1 MCRVCREWSDIGDRL
16 GGKQTVRLL
25 GEPKMQ
31 MQVFPK
37 LQLEKLRLMVKMFLM
52 PQLEK
57 LRFRLKV
64 FPKPQLEKLKKV
76 RDSRSRDTNHCFGE
90 FYIGYLKP
98 SVNFQRRNNVN
109 FMPPFAGKNHM
120 Q

>member
-1 MCRVCREWSDIGDRL
+1 MPCVCSREWSDIGDRL

-37 LQLEKLRLMVKMFLM
+37 LQLEKLRLVVKIFLV

-57 LRFRLKV
+57 EYGELNDTIGWKESFAV
-64 FPKPQLEKLKKV
+64 GNFEGIITEAVASFEV
-76 RDSRSRDTNHCFGE
+76 RDR
-90 FYIGYLKP
+90 
-98 SVNFQRRNNVN
+98 
-109 FMPPFAGKNHM
+109 
-120 Q
+120 

>member
-1 MCRVCREWSDIGDRL
+1 MPCVCREWSDIGDRL

-37 LQLEKLRLMVKMFLM
+37 LQLEKLRLVVKIFLV

-57 LRFRLKV
+57 EYGELNW
-64 FPKPQLEKLKKV
+64 LERIICSWKL
-76 RDSRSRDTNHCFGE
+76 
-90 FYIGYLKP
+90 
-98 SVNFQRRNNVN
+98 
-109 FMPPFAGKNHM
+109 
-120 Q
+120 

>member
-1 MCRVCREWSDIGDRL
+1 MPCVCREWSDIGDRL

-37 LQLEKLRLMVKMFLM
+37 LQLEKLRLVVKIFLV

-57 LRFRLKV
+57 EYGELNDTIGWKESFSFAV
-64 FPKPQLEKLKKV
+64 GNFEGIITEAV
-76 RDSRSRDTNHCFGE
+76 ASFERDR
-90 FYIGYLKP
+90 
-98 SVNFQRRNNVN
+98 
-109 FMPPFAGKNHM
+109 
-120 Q
+120 